1 MDMRIGGLASGMDI
15 DQIVS
20 DLMKAERMP
29 LDKMNQDK
37 QLLEWKRDDYREMN
51 KLLKELDQHIFDGV
65 FRQSTYLTKSTS
77 SSNPTAVTAKAGNN
91 AAATNTTI
99 NVTNLAKAAMYNSA
113 TLVTDNGGQPV
124 SGDDNLDTITFNNG
138 SKFDTPFTLKLS
150 VMKPGESAASDI
162 TLDIDPSTDSINDV
176 MSKINSHTSLG
187 VSAFYDE
194 ATNKVVLTMKNTG
207 SGAKLSI
214 TDDGSGDTKTA
225 EFFSSLGFTNATT
238 GRELGDSNGD
248 GVVDGSDAA
257 IKTVGQDASFTYN
270 GFATTRKTNNFTIN
284 DVTYSLNQTG
294 SANISVSQDTDT
306 ILDKIVK
313 FVDKYNETIEKIN
326 GELKEE
332 RFRDY
337 RPLTDKQKE
346 DLSEREVELWEEKAR
361 SGMLKSDSILNGG
374 LNSMRTDLYS
384 QVTGANVNTKYDQL
398 AEIGIKTSSNYLDR
412 GKLIITEDKL
422 RAAIQDDPDAI
433 YQLFMSDGAT
443 NSEKGIARRL
453 RDSIDQTMDKVEVKA
468 GNSLKT
474 NAQFTI
480 GRNLSDLDTRI
491 TDFERRLI
499 DIEDRYWSQFTAMEK
514 AISRMN
520 QQSMF
525 LMNQFG
531 GGM

>member
-15 DQIVS
+15 DQLVS

-29 LDKMNQDK
+29 LDKMTQDK

-51 KLLKELDQHIFDGV
+51 KLLRDLDQHIFDGV
-65 FRQSTYLTKSTS
+65 FRQGTYLTKSVS
-77 SSNPTAVTAKAGNN
+77 SSNESAITAKAGND

-99 NVTNLAKAAMYNSA
+99 NVTKLAKATMYSSENQ
-113 TLVTDNGGQPV
+113 VTDKDGAVV
-124 SGDDNLDTITFNNG
+124 SGDTNLNNVTFNIKSGNKTF
-138 SKFDTPFTLKLS
+138 SNPFTLKLS
-150 VMKPGESAASDI
+150 VMKPGESVASDI

-207 SGAKLSI
+207 KDGNVTVS
-214 TDDGSGDTKTA
+214 DDTTRD
-225 EFFSSLGFTNATT
+225 FFQALGFSNATT
-238 GRELGDSNGD
+238 GSKLTGETAGE
-248 GVVDGSDAA
+248 DA
-257 IKTVGQDASFTYN
+257 TFTYN
-270 GFATTRKTNNFTIN
+270 GFPTTRASNNFTIN
-284 DVTYSLNQTG
+284 DVTYTLNQTG
-294 SANISVSQDTDT
+294 SANISVTQDTDT
-306 ILDKIVK
+306 IIDKVVK

-346 DLSEREVELWEEKAR
+346 ELSEREVELWEEKAR
-361 SGMLKSDSILNGG
+361 SGMLKGDSILNSG

-384 QVTGANVNTKYDQL
+384 QVTGADVNTKYDQL
-398 AEIGIKTSSNYLDR
+398 SEIGIKTSSNYLDR
-412 GKLIITEDKL
+412 GKLIIDEDKL

-453 RDSIDQTMDKVEVKA
+453 RDSIDQTMDKIEAKA

-474 NAQFTI
+474 NAQFSM
-480 GRNLSDLDTRI
+480 GRNLTDLDSQI
-491 TDFERRLI
+491 NDFERRLV

>member
-1 MDMRIGGLASGMDI
+1 MRIGGLASGMDI
-15 DQIVS
+15 DQLVS
-20 DLMKAERMP
+20 DLMKSERIP

-51 KLLKELDQHIFDGV
+51 KLLKDFDKHIFDGV
-65 FRQSTYLTKSTS
+65 FRQSTYLSKSVTS
-77 SSNPTAVTAKAGNN
+77 SDQASVSAKAGNS
-91 AAATNTTI
+91 AVATNTSI
-99 NVTNLAKAAMYNSA
+99 KVNQLAKAAMYSSEA
-113 TLVTDNGGQPV
+113 TVTDKNGAVVG
-124 SGDDNLDTITFNNG
+124 GDTNLQDVTFTVG
-138 SKFDTPFTLKLS
+138 GADKTFASPFTLSLS

-207 SGAKLSI
+207 NGAQLNMK
-214 TDDGSGDTKTA
+214 DDTTRD
-225 EFFSSLGFTNATT
+225 FFQALGFSNATT
-238 GRELGDSNGD
+238 G
-248 GVVDGSDAA
+248 SDLTG
-257 IKTVGQDASFTYN
+257 KTVGKDASFEYN
-270 GFATTRKTNNFTIN
+270 GFATTRKTNDFTIN
-284 DVTYSLNQTG
+284 DVTYSLKQVTT
-294 SANISVSQDTDT
+294 SDVNISVSQNTDS

-326 GELKEE
+326 GEVKED
-332 RFRDY
+332 RYRDFP
-337 RPLTDKQKE
+337 PLTAKQKE

-361 SGMLKSDSILNGG
+361 SGMLRNDSILNSG
-374 LNSMRTDLYS
+374 LNNMRSNLYS
-384 QVTGANVNTKYDQL
+384 QVTGANVSTKYDQL
-398 AEIGIKTSSNYLDR
+398 SEIGIKTSSNYLDR

-433 YQLFMSDGAT
+433 YQMFMSNGAT
-443 NSEKGIARRL
+443 TSEKGIARRL
-453 RDSIDQTMDKVEVKA
+453 RDSIDETIDKIESKA

-474 NAQFTI
+474 NAQFTM
-480 GRNLSDLDTRI
+480 GRDLTDLDSRI
-491 TDFERRLI
+491 TDFERRLTG
-499 DIEDRYWSQFTAMEK
+499 IEDRYWSQFTAMEK

-531 GGM
+531 GGQ